1 MLLLVSVFLLTVG
14 GYGQSTA
21 SLPAFEVA
29 DIKPSS
35 PDAIRSK
42 GRILPGGRIEM
53 PGGTLKELVM
63 FAYGVQ
69 DNMIQ
74 GAPKWA
80 DHDRF
85 DIVAKAANNSS
96 VQTLRLMMQQLL
108 ADRFKLAIHQED
120 KMMAAFV
127 LTVDKNGPKLEN
139 GDGGKQQCNW
149 SVIENGLRRRECQN
163 MSMQELARQ
172 LPGWGG
178 IGIDRQVVDE
188 TGLKGAYNFYFDV
201 GIVMDAGMI
210 NAAKVN
216 TAEREGRAPGMAI
229 RESGPT
235 IFAALQKLGLKL
247 ESRKTATPIIIID
260 HVEPPSDN

>member
-1 MLLLVSVFLLTVG
+1 MLLLVSGFLLAVG
-14 GYGQSTA
+14 SHGQSTV
-21 SLPAFEVA
+21 SRPSFEVA

-35 PDAIRSK
+35 PDALRSK

-85 DIVAKAANNSS
+85 DIVAKATNNSS
-96 VQTLRLMMQQLL
+96 VPTLRLMMQQLL
-108 ADRFKLAIHQED
+108 ADRFKLVTHQED
-120 KMMAAFV
+120 KMMATYV
-127 LTVDKNGPKLEN
+127 LTVDKTGPKLEN

-149 SVIENGLRRRECQN
+149 SLIENGLRRRECQN
-163 MSMQELARQ
+163 MTMQELARQ

-188 TGLKGAYNFYFDV
+188 TGLKGAYDFHFDV
-201 GIVMDAGMI
+201 GIVRDAGMDS
-210 NAAKVN
+210 ALKLN

-229 RESGPT
+229 RDSGPT
-235 IFAALQKLGLKL
+235 VFAALQKLGLKL

-260 HVEPPSDN
+260 HVEPPRDN